1 MSAQFKI
8 TLPAELEYLE
18 EFQTAVSH
26 FAQEQGF
33 TPKRISEIELAL
45 EEALVNIFHYAYQET
60 RKDVE
65 VVCQGDSPDRLIIE
79 IIDRGISFNPL
90 LKDDP
95 DLTLD
100 MSERKIGGLGVY
112 LIKTLMDEVG
122 YRREGD
128 HNILTLVVYKNKNT

>member
-8 TLPAELEYLE
+8 ALPAELEYLE
-18 EFQTAVSH
+18 EFQTAISDY
-26 FAQEQGF
+26 ARGQGF
-33 TPKRISEIELAL
+33 SLKKISEIELAV

-60 RKDVE
+60 GKDVE
-65 VVCQGDSPDRLIIE
+65 VVCQGDSQDRLIIE
-79 IIDRGISFNPL
+79 IIDQGVPFNPL

-112 LIKTLMDEVG
+112 LIKTLMDEV
-122 YRREGD
+122 YYKREGD
-128 HNILTLVVYKNKNT
+128 NNILTLVVYKNKNT